1 MKKAVIIY
9 GPPGGGKGTQ
19 SELLV
24 KKLGLINF
32 DTGSYIESVVHDPK
46 NKNNKEVQRER
57 EFFDNGSLNTPS
69 WVLKVVKENVA
80 RIAESGFG
88 VVLSGSPRTMYE
100 AFGKGEGQP
109 EGEKPTEGLL
119 SLLEKKYSRDNIFIF
134 ELVLPEN
141 NSVTRNAGRLLCSLC
156 RLSVF
161 GKEYQN
167 AKTCPFCGS
176 PLFKRTL
183 DKPEIIKKRLQQYRD
198 RTQPILKELRKRK
211 IKIIKIDATATPAKV
226 FENISKHL
234 RK

>member
-1 MKKAVIIY
+1 MTKKAVILY

-46 NKNNKEVQRER
+46 NKSNKEIQKER
-57 EFFDNGSLNTPS
+57 EFFDNGTLNTPS

-80 RIAESGFG
+80 RIADSGFG

-100 AFGKGEGQP
+100 AFGVA
-109 EGEKPTEGLL
+109 EGEKKTEGLL
-119 SLLEKKYSRDNIFIF
+119 SLLEKKYGKENIVIF
-134 ELVLPEN
+134 ELVLPEDS
-141 NSVTRNAGRLLCSLC
+141 SVNRNAGRLLCSLC

-161 GKEYQN
+161 GEEYKN

-176 PLFKRTL
+176 SLFKRTL
-183 DKPEIIKKRLQQYRD
+183 DKPDVIKKRLQQYRD

-211 IKIIKIDATATPAKV
+211 IKIIKIDATPTPGKV
-226 FENISKHL
+226 FESISKHL
-234 RK
+234 QK

>member
-24 KKLGLINF
+24 KKFGLINF

-46 NKNNKEVQRER
+46 NQKSKEIQKER
-57 EFFDNGSLNTPS
+57 EFFDNGTLNTPS
-69 WVLKVVKENVA
+69 WVLKVVKENCA
-80 RIAESGFG
+80 RIADSGFG

-100 AFGKGEGQP
+100 AFGRA
-109 EGEKPTEGLL
+109 EGEKTTEGLL
-119 SLLEKKYSRDNIFIF
+119 ELLEKKYGKKNIVIF

-141 NSVTRNAGRLLCSLC
+141 NSVKRNSGRLLCSLC
-156 RLSVF
+156 RLNVF
-161 GKEYQN
+161 GKDYSK
-167 AKTCPFCGS
+167 AKHCPFCGS

-211 IKIIKIDATATPAKV
+211 IEIHKIDATPMPAKV
-226 FENISKHL
+226 FQSISKHL
-234 RK
+234 QK